1 MSLANA
7 CNEAKTSTSRKKPS
21 PEPEERKARL
31 PTEANIA
38 ESYVEKPKNLADL
51 RAAISSRATRAS
63 SLTEGYYNRIAEL
76 NPRLNIYLS
85 LTKDRALAQ
94 AERVDQLAAKGDPLP
109 PLAGI
114 PVGIKDVL
122 VLKGAPA
129 TAGSKILQGYHPPYD
144 ATAVARLEAA
154 GAVLLGKLNCDEFA
168 MGSSNENSAYGPV
181 RNPVDTERVPGGSSG
196 GSAAAV
202 AANLAVATL
211 GTDTGGS
218 IRQPAS
224 FCGVVGVLPTYGRVS
239 RYGLIAFASSLDRV
253 GPFAA
258 NVRDAATLLGV
269 IAGHD
274 PKDATS
280 SAAPVPDYAAESDKP
295 AAGLRIGIPD
305 EYFAEGL
312 DPEVR
317 AAVEAGID
325 SLRAAG
331 CILKRISLPHTR
343 YAIPAYYLVAT
354 AEASAN
360 LARFDGV
367 RYGYRSPASE
377 SLGAMYRHTRD
388 EGFGAEVKRRILL
401 GTYAL
406 SAGYYDAYYLKAQQ
420 VRRLLAEEFLRAFS
434 EVDAIVTPTA
444 PTAAFKLGEKTG
456 DPLAMYLADIY
467 TVTASLA
474 GICGVTVPCGKT
486 SAGLPVGMQVLAT
499 HLGESTAFRVARAVE
514 AAQGSGDSE
523 QKKES

>member
-1 MSLANA
+1 MASETTTA
-7 CNEAKTSTSRKKPS
+7 EKFVQTPKTFA
-21 PEPEERKARL
+21 ELKA
-31 PTEANIA
+31 EIA
-38 ESYVEKPKNLADL
+38 AGRTRAADL
-51 RAAISSRATRAS
+51 AAN
-63 SLTEGYYNRIAEL
+63 YYERIERL
-76 NPRLNIYLS
+76 NPRLNVYLS
-85 LTKDRALAQ
+85 LTKDRAMEQAQ
-94 AERVDQLAAKGDPLP
+94 RVDALAAKGDPLP

-122 VLKGAPA
+122 VTKGAA
-129 TAGSKILQGYHPPYD
+129 TTAGSKILQGYHPPYD
-144 ATAVARLEAA
+144 CTAVAKLEAA
-154 GAVLLGKLNCDEFA
+154 GAVVLGKINCDEFA

-202 AANLAVATL
+202 AADMAVATL

-239 RYGLIAFASSLDRV
+239 RYGLIAFASSLDRI

-258 NVRDAATLLGV
+258 NVRDAATMLGI

-274 PKDATS
+274 LQDATS
-280 SAAPVPDYAAESDKP
+280 SSAPVEDFAAESDKP
-295 AAGLRIGIPD
+295 VDGLRIGVPA

-312 DPEVR
+312 DAEVR
-317 AAVEAGID
+317 AEIEKGID
-325 SLRAAG
+325 ALKSAG
-331 CILKRISLPHTR
+331 CTVKPVSLPHTK
-343 YAIPAYYLVAT
+343 YAVPVYYLIAT

-367 RYGYRSPASE
+367 RYGFRSQQS
-377 SLGAMYRHTRD
+377 STLSDMYSHSRD

-406 SAGYYDAYYLKAQQ
+406 SAGYYDAYYRKAQQ
-420 VRRLLAEEFLRAFS
+420 VRRLLADEFLRSFA
-434 EVDAIVTPTA
+434 EVDAIVTPTS
-444 PTAAFKLGEKTG
+444 PVPAFKLGEKTD
-456 DPLAMYLADIY
+456 DPVSMYLADIY

-474 GICGVTVPCGKT
+474 GLCGVTVPCGKT
-486 SAGLPVGMQVLAT
+486 SAGLPVGMQVLAK

-514 AAQGSGDSE
+514 AA
-523 QKKES
+523 KI

>member
-1 MSLANA
+1 MPS
-7 CNEAKTSTSRKKPS
+7 EVKT
-21 PEPEERKARL
+21 
-31 PTEANIA
+31 
-38 ESYVEKPKNLADL
+38 YVEKPKTLAEL
-51 RAAISSRATRAS
+51 RAGVVEGHVKAS
-63 SLTEGYYNRIAEL
+63 ELAARYYDRIAEI
-76 NPRLNIYLS
+76 NPQLNIYLS
-85 LTKDRALAQ
+85 LTKERALEQ
-94 AERVDQLAAKGDPLP
+94 AARIDAAAAKGDPLG

-122 VLKGAPA
+122 VVRGTPA
-129 TAGSKILQGYHPPYD
+129 TAGSKILKNYRPPYD
-144 ATAVARLEAA
+144 ATAAGRLEAA

-202 AANLAVATL
+202 AANLAVGTL
-211 GTDTGGS
+211 GSDTGGS

-224 FCGVVGVLPTYGRVS
+224 FCGVVGVLPTWGRVS

-253 GPFAA
+253 GPFAG
-258 NVRDAATLLGV
+258 NVRDAATLLRV

-280 SAAPVPDYAAESDKP
+280 SPAPVPDYAAECERP
-295 AAGLRIGIPD
+295 VEGLRIGVPK
-305 EYFAEGL
+305 EYFGEGL

-317 AAVEAGID
+317 AAIEKGIAD
-325 SLRAAG
+325 LQAAG
-331 CILKRISLPHTR
+331 CTVKPVSLPHTK
-343 YAIPAYYLVAT
+343 YAIPTYYLVAT

-367 RYGYRSPASE
+367 RYGYRSPASDTL
-377 SLGAMYRHTRD
+377 SAMYRHSRD

-420 VRRLLAEEFLRAFS
+420 VRRLLAEEFLRAFAD
-434 EVDAIVTPTA
+434 VDAIVTPTA
-444 PTAAFKLGEKTG
+444 PTPAFKLGEKAG

-474 GICGVTVPCGKT
+474 GICGVTVPCGT
-486 SAGLPVGMQVLAT
+486 TTAGLPVGMQVLAA
-499 HLGESTAFRVARAVE
+499 HLNEATAFRVARAVE
-514 AAQGSGDSE
+514 AARS
-523 QKKES
+523 

>member
-1 MSLANA
+1 LSS
-7 CNEAKTSTSRKKPS
+7 EAKAAENYP
-21 PEPEERKARL
+21 
-31 PTEANIA
+31 A
-38 ESYVEKPKNLADL
+38 ESYIERPRTLAEL
-51 RAAISSRATRAS
+51 RAEISSGRTKAS
-63 SLTEGYYNRIAEL
+63 DLAAGYYDRIAKI
-76 NPRLNIYLS
+76 NPRLNVYLS
-85 LTKDRALAQ
+85 LTKERALAQ
-94 AERVDQLAAKGDPLP
+94 AARVDDAAAKGNPLA

-122 VLKGAPA
+122 VMQGAPA
-129 TAGSKILQGYHPPYD
+129 TAGSKILEGYRPPYD
-144 ATAVARLEAA
+144 ATAVAKLQAA
-154 GAVLLGKLNCDEFA
+154 GAVLLGKINCDEFA

-181 RNPVDTERVPGGSSG
+181 RNPVDTKRVPGGSSG

-202 AANLAVATL
+202 AANMAVAAL
-211 GTDTGGS
+211 GSDTGGS

-239 RYGLIAFASSLDRV
+239 RNGLIAFASSLDRV

-280 SAAPVPDYAAESDKP
+280 SPAPVPDYAAESDKP
-295 AAGLRIGIPD
+295 LKEPGKAGLRIGVPP

-317 AAVEAGID
+317 SAIEKGIAALEK
-325 SLRAAG
+325 AG
-331 CILKRISLPHTR
+331 CTVKPVSLPHTR
-343 YAIPAYYLVAT
+343 YAVPAYYLIAT

-377 SLGAMYRHTRD
+377 TLSAMYSHSRD

-420 VRRLLAEEFLRAFS
+420 VRRLLAEEFLRVFA
-434 EVDAIVTPTA
+434 EVDAIVTPTS
-444 PTAAFKLGEKTG
+444 PMPAFKLGEKTG

-474 GICGVTVPCGKT
+474 GICGVNVPCGAT
-486 SAGLPVGMQVLAT
+486 RAGLPVGMQVLAA
-499 HLGESTAFRVARAVE
+499 HLNEGTAFRVARAVE
-514 AAQGSGDSE
+514 EA
-523 QKKES
+523 KL